1 MDEDPEEPLKLR
13 VKKELFKDNVPAE
26 EVVFVNEVI
35 KPGQPSIP
43 PVSPKPFVPTNPIP
57 LNPVGGPGEKPSLP
71 ETPTPPTEI
80 PVDPVEPG
88 SNIPPTPRPVIPRTR
103 AEVERRIGEIL
114 GKNRPPTPEEEEEL
128 KKLGEVLSKI
138 REKESRA
145 TKTGDSSTMSLYA
158 LFAGLSAILLGL
170 YMSLKRRFSK

>member
-1 MDEDPEEPLKLR
+1 MEII
-13 VKKELFKDNVPAE
+13 
-26 EVVFVNEVI
+26 FVNELSKPNRPGVPPTPI
-35 KPGQPSIP
+35 KPL
-43 PVSPKPFVPTNPIP
+43 VPTGP
-57 LNPVGGPGEKPSLP
+57 GGPGEKPSLP

-128 KKLGEVLSKI
+128 KKLGEVLGEL

-145 TKTGDSSTMSLYA
+145 TKTGDNSALGLYGT
-158 LFAGLSAILLGL
+158 FAGLSAMLLGL
-170 YMSLKRRFSK
+170 YMALKKRLSG